1 MMKDD
6 EEFLIEF
13 VGNKELLSM
22 GIATSN
28 RLRHLVYHSEDKK
41 DFDVEKLPCRSE
53 NIRLHIKRAFLQ
65 THKWI
70 HSPLLERI
78 SLFPWNYGYECE
90 EDKGLVIPQIVCH

>member
-22 GIATSN
+22 GIATSD
-28 RLRHLVYHSEDKK
+28 RLRHLVFHSQDKK

-53 NIRLHIKRAFLQ
+53 NIRLHIKRAFIQ
-65 THKWI
+65 THKRI
-70 HSPLLERI
+70 NSATIERI
-78 SLFPWNYGYECE
+78 FLF
-90 EDKGLVIPQIVCH
+90 D